1 MNIFD
6 FYFMYLGCKL
16 SKESQKVFVYY
27 KYTQVPK
34 MECESHLYFV
44 YRAEIVS
51 ANIGGNNGLMNN

>member
-1 MNIFD
+1 
-6 FYFMYLGCKL
+6 MYLGCKL